1 MSTAPRPSRR
11 RARAASQPHQ
21 NDVASILAR
30 RDELDGVKADQ
41 RDRENALVDEYLSAT
56 AEETD
61 IDARRDAVFADLE
74 ERRRKAVQDAE
85 QAVEATRKRRAAT
98 IVELHKRRSVQQL
111 GIMLKLP
118 RRRIDKL
125 IRLHNE
131 HTVPQIASVDG
142 HGSGSQNGP
151 DRRNKGQH
159 GRSPAGRKR
168 TPATP
173 TATVS
178 GATVHDDSRAE
189 LDTDSGPCTDRG
201 PGRLPG
207 RGRSTAT
214 ARRHRPALLSDT

>member
-11 RARAASQPHQ
+11 RARAAAQPHQ

-56 AEETD
+56 AEETA
-61 IDARRDAVFADLE
+61 IEARRDAVFADLE
-74 ERRRKAVQDAE
+74 EQRRKAVQDAE
-85 QAVEATRKRRAAT
+85 QAVGATRKRRAAT

-131 HTVPQIASVDG
+131 HTVPQNASVGVTEVAAKTGPTNVTKDSTAASPPVT
-142 HGSGSQNGP
+142 SGRPPRPPQ
-151 DRRNKGQH
+151 
-159 GRSPAGRKR
+159 RSPE
-168 TPATP
+168 PAFTTTAEPNSIP
-173 TATVS
+173 TAVPAQTEGPADCSVE
-178 GATVHDDSRAE
+178 ADRLQPLD
-189 LDTDSGPCTDRG
+189 DTD
-201 PGRLPG
+201 RLF
-207 RGRSTAT
+207 
-214 ARRHRPALLSDT
+214 